1 MKTFGSR
8 EGNIYLLD
16 ELSVIV
22 IVTVNLCNFV
32 YFKLDNKLYP
42 ELYIHGCYTWVGCL
56 GFNFTQLSMPHLV
69 PLQEFYSISLPVFCD
84 KHHWQLWE
92 KKLKLLKDEKQNMK
106 CVIAV
111 AAKNIQAFVLCL
123 ELALDTSSHR
133 VCILV
138 RQPTC
143 EDDNPCDRSAQ
154 CYMRGSRPMCRCAE
168 SGYRLIRGFRCEG

>member
-8 EGNIYLLD
+8 EGNIYLLE

-22 IVTVNLCNFV
+22 IVTVNLCNVV

-56 GFNFTQLSMPHLV
+56 VFNFTQLSMPHLV
-69 PLQEFYSISLPVFCD
+69 PLQEFYTVFCG
-84 KHHWQLWE
+84 KHRWQLLE
-92 KKLKLLKDEKQNMK
+92 KKLKLLKDEKQNIK

-111 AAKNIQAFVLCL
+111 AAENIQASVLCL
-123 ELALDTSSHR
+123 ELPVDTSSHR